1 MRNRTVALASLLLAT
16 FVAPVT
22 LAEESPRPGEAEPSV
37 ALERFEQAK
46 ALATAG
52 KPEAAMEQLQAAIAS
67 GFQGYYALRNETAL
81 ESLRPRD
88 DWAALMQAFE
98 TNNPWVAAIDTKPR
112 EGTPWT
118 QYAMGWQALAAGR
131 PPRTR
136 WGASES
142 EVGFFGQLQAQR
154 ASLVGDYDYA
164 HANYFGGIRKFD
176 AAESG
181 IVRLAPALPAL
192 APLVEGRNVVML
204 NESHGFSNQRAANFM
219 LVRELRR
226 LGFTHL
232 ALEALSYERTTDD
245 PCRSSVLR
253 DAGLQARGYPIENT
267 GFYLDDPIYAELVRM
282 AITAGYTLVAYD
294 HTFPDP
300 SSPEREQAQARNI
313 ACVLEESPEARIV
326 VIGGGGHI
334 NKAPSERME
343 GGMMGRR
350 LAAMLPTEPL
360 AITNGVADLQG
371 LELDE
376 TSHGYAEPGRDGDL
390 AGQPYFAYTEAGPY
404 APKGYDLSTFIPVP
418 APRSAEAGW
427 LRLGGWRVPAPAVEL
442 ACEQAP
448 CLLEARRVGEDPLA
462 IPGDRCVIEAA
473 GGRCQLFL
481 APGDYEVRLRHA
493 DGSEPPPAR
502 LAVPAPQ

>member
-1 MRNRTVALASLLLAT
+1 MRDRTAALACLWLAA
-16 FVAPVT
+16 FLAPVT
-22 LAEESPRPGEAEPSV
+22 LAEESSRPGEAESSV
-37 ALERFEQAK
+37 AVERFEKAK
-46 ALATAG
+46 ALAAAG
-52 KPEAAMEQLQAAIAS
+52 EPEAAMGQLHAAIAS
-67 GFQGYYALRNETAL
+67 GFQGYHALRKEAAL
-81 ESLRPRD
+81 ESLRQRD
-88 DWAALMQAFE
+88 DWAPLMQAFE
-98 TNNPWVAAIDTKPR
+98 TNNPWVAAIDDKTR

-131 PPRTR
+131 PPQVR
-136 WGASES
+136 WGATET
-142 EVGFFGQLQAQR
+142 EIGFFGQLQAQR

-164 HANYFGGIRKFD
+164 HANYFGGIRKLD
-176 AAESG
+176 AAKSG
-181 IVRLAPALPAL
+181 IVRLEPALPAL
-192 APLVEGRNVVML
+192 ASLVEGRNVVML

-219 LVRELRR
+219 VVRELRR

-245 PCRSSVLR
+245 ACRSSVLR

-282 AITAGYTLVAYD
+282 AIEAGYELVAYD
-294 HTFPDP
+294 HSFPDP
-300 SSPEREQAQARNI
+300 RSPQREQEQARNI

-326 VIGGGGHI
+326 VLGGGYHI
-334 NKAPSERME
+334 NKAPIDSMP
-343 GGMMGRR
+343 GGMMGLR
-350 LAAMLPTEPL
+350 LAAMLPVEPL

-376 TSHGYAEPGRDGDL
+376 KSRGYAEPGRDGDL

-404 APKGYDLSTFIPVP
+404 APKGYDISTFIPLP
-418 APRSAEAGW
+418 EPRSADADW

-473 GGRCQLFL
+473 GDTCQLFL
-481 APGDYEVRLRHA
+481 APGDYEVRLRRA
-493 DGSEPPPAR
+493 DGTEPEPVR
-502 LAVPAPQ
+502 LAVSPEE